1 MERLQQV
8 FASSPVLVIAF
19 VGLTV
24 AIIVN
29 EIRQLFRGWK
39 SWSPAQVTELVNRE
53 NAVVIDLR
61 GQAEFEKGH
70 ILGAKHLLPSQVDP
84 AHKLL
89 AKSTEIPVVLVCAAG
104 MHAPTTAGTLVKAG
118 FKRVGILDGGIG
130 AWQAAG
136 LPLARGK
143 A

>member
-1 MERLQQV
+1 MDRLPEFVQ
-8 FASSPVLVIAF
+8 SHLLLVIAF
-19 VGLTV
+19 VGLTLWIV
-24 AIIVN
+24 VN
-29 EIRQLFRGWK
+29 ELRALTRRWK
-39 SWSPAQVTELVNRE
+39 SLSPAQVTELVNRE
-53 NAVVIDLR
+53 NAMVVDLR

-84 AHKLL
+84 AGKLL
-89 AKSTEIPVVLVCAAG
+89 AKAVDAPVVLVCAAG
-104 MHAPTTAGTLVKAG
+104 MQAPAIAEKLAKAG
-118 FKRVGILDGGIG
+118 FKRVGVLDGGIG